1 MVVGATPPRGA
12 RPVSL
17 AVRDYLERYFD
28 RSDQAFGGQGIVMAV
43 SGGADSL
50 ALSVAAADVAER
62 MRIPYA
68 AAIVNHGLRGESE
81 AEALEVE
88 RQLYQLGF
96 PEVAVLTAD
105 TTGVDLEHPLEGWSR
120 EVRHQLL
127 TRYALE
133 WARKKG
139 AGRPLGSVDIL
150 YGHTEDDQAET
161 VLMRLGRGASP
172 RSLAAMRERVVVATS
187 VIDDE
192 GANDEERPTTALHR
206 GRPLLSVR
214 RTDTVGF
221 CRALG
226 LQWVNDP
233 SNSAEGT
240 WTSATGAALPRT
252 ALRHDV
258 LPRLGDALGQD
269 PIPALARVAQLLAE
283 DEDALSSLAE
293 DALERALEKG
303 GEDARIDVEVV
314 ADLPLALRKRVY
326 LLVWGQVAS
335 LLDEPLHSAQVGSL
349 DQLVMRRR
357 SGPRSPIGKKV
368 SLPGGWIAQRS
379 RTSLVFRKPEVL
391 GVQAPASESFR
402 SAGNEQQKRVEVTEN
417 GDVGGR
423 H

>member
-12 RPVSL
+12 RTVSL
-17 AVRDYLERYFD
+17 AARDYLQRYFD
-28 RSDQAFGGQGIVMAV
+28 RSDQAFGGTGIVLAV

-50 ALSVAAADVAER
+50 ALAVAAADVAER

-68 AAIVNHGLRGESE
+68 AAIVNHGLRGDSE

-139 AGRPLGSVDIL
+139 VGRPLGSVDIL

-326 LLVWGQVAS
+326 LLAWGQVAS